1 MNNTKLIALF
11 VMSLVVTP
19 VIAEK
24 PGWAGKGKPT
34 AEQKEAHRA
43 AMEAKGEDMGGEEF
57 GLKEKKEKK
66 EKSTMPSGLEKQRA
80 KKSEKMQNELG
91 KGSDKGK
98 ESREENSKK
107 WWKFWEE

>member
-57 GLKEKKEKK
+57 GLKEKKEK
-66 EKSTMPSGLEKQRA
+66 STMPSGLEKQRA